1 MSTDGFDATDPRGKT
16 VLIVD
21 DDENICNLLEVLIA
35 TGGFKHIIATTG
47 EEAIRKLAQKPDAIL
62 LDLIMPGCGGLGVLK
77 HLRTASQPIPAVIVI
92 TAYEQRHPTVI
103 EAIMDPNVLQC
114 LGKPVNHEVLIE
126 ALHRYLK
133 TEPLEDA

>member
-1 MSTDGFDATDPRGKT
+1 MSENEFAPDDPRGKK

-21 DDENICNLLEVLIA
+21 DDDNIRNLLEVLIA
-35 TGGFKHIIATTG
+35 TGGFQIITAANG
-47 EEAIRKLAQKPDAIL
+47 EEAIQKLSLKPDALL

-77 HLRTASQPIPAVIVI
+77 HLRTSTKTLPAIIVI

-103 EAIMDPNVLQC
+103 EAVMDPNVLQC
-114 LGKPVNHEVLIE
+114 LAKPINHEVLIA

-133 TEPLEDA
+133 TKSIKS